1 MPNAPL
7 TKNLPYKTQR
17 LLKKMPQH
25 IQKIGEQI
33 ISDQQIL
40 KQLDPKI
47 LRTILNT
54 QLEQMFQEHT
64 RTQDQKITKLTES
77 KITTARTAYLN
88 NQLQLFSPDELKKT
102 IYRYN
107 ENVTKITD
115 LSKKSGNIDLLNNL
129 TNILEITAGNT
140 NPNSD

>member
-25 IQKIGEQI
+25 IQKIAEQI

-40 KQLDPKI
+40 QQLEP
-47 LRTILNT
+47 TILHSILKI
-54 QLEQMFQEHT
+54 QLEQMFKE
-64 RTQDQKITKLTES
+64 DPIIKLTES
-77 KITTARTAYLN
+77 RITTPRTAYFN
-88 NQLQLFSPDELKKT
+88 DRIQFFSPYELKNA

-107 ENVTKITD
+107 ENLTKITD
-115 LSKKSGNIDLLNNL
+115 LSKKSGYIDLLDSL
-129 TNILEITAGNT
+129 TNILEITSGNT

>member
-7 TKNLPYKTQR
+7 TKNLPYETQH

-25 IQKIGEQI
+25 IQKIAEQI

-40 KQLDPKI
+40 QQLEP
-47 LRTILNT
+47 TILHSILKI
-54 QLEQMFQEHT
+54 QLEQMFEEHP
-64 RTQDQKITKLTES
+64 IIKLTES
-77 KITTARTAYLN
+77 RITTPRTAYFN
-88 NQLQLFSPDELKKT
+88 DRTQFFSPYELKNT

-107 ENVTKITD
+107 ENLTKITD
-115 LSKKSGNIDLLNNL
+115 LSKKSGNIDLLDSL

>member
-1 MPNAPL
+1 MPNTQL
-7 TKNLPYKTQR
+7 TKNLPYETQH
-17 LLKKMPQH
+17 LLKKMPKH

-40 KQLDPKI
+40 KQLEPKI

-54 QLEQMFQEHT
+54 QLEQMFEEHT

-77 KITTARTAYLN
+77 KITTPRTAYLN
-88 NQLQLFSPDELKKT
+88 NQLQLFSPHELKNA

-107 ENVTKITD
+107 ANVTKITD
-115 LSKKSGNIDLLNNL
+115 LTKKSGNIDLLDNL
-129 TNILEITAGNT
+129 TNILEITARNT
-140 NPNSD
+140 NSDSD